1 MAECYDIV
9 IVGAG
14 PVGLMLSACLLRL
27 GPYKIKHID
36 QRPGPTETGRASGI
50 QGRTLD
56 VLQNLDLK
64 RAIMSYNPGRIYEV
78 AFWDASK
85 DGPGIQRTGTAKSY
99 PDYIDTRHPFS
110 TIIHQGR
117 IEKVFLDD
125 LRERG
130 VEIERTWTIAGFR
143 KDPCGEDSDHPLVVD
158 LVSVDGTKRST
169 VRTKYLF
176 GADGARSRVRDLLR
190 VPMLSKDPTVH
201 VWSVIDGVVKSDFPD
216 IQIKCT
222 VHSSKGSAMII
233 PHGNNRVRIYVQLF
247 PKNGQEPL
255 AFATVP
261 KIQQAANEILA
272 PYTVDWVMVEWH
284 SAYRIGQGLAARY
297 SLDERV
303 FIGGDAC
310 HTHSP
315 RFLQPKAGQGM
326 NYGFLDAHNL
336 AWKLHLVEAGF
347 LRRSLLKTYEGE
359 RKLVAAKLIEFDA
372 TYANLFSSHQ
382 PVNGNNVAPS
392 SEFVQVFKQ
401 NSLLTSGYGVE
412 YPVNSLTWPSTASST
427 NTTALRPGRSLP
439 TATVTRVID
448 AHPVYL
454 EQEIPFNGSY
464 RIYIFA
470 GKPVTTSKA
479 ILDLADH
486 LQAKSSI
493 FRRYQRK
500 DIDTSYDGRH
510 NPHFP
515 FFTFSVVF
523 HAPRSTIEIQE
534 RLPYFFTCYRHHVYA
549 DDRGSSRG
557 GETAERNAHLKMGF
571 DAETGGIV
579 VVRPDGYVGC
589 ILELTDGRASASALN
604 KYFEAIVPLTE
615 HDVVAPKL

>member
-1 MAECYDIV
+1 MTECYDV
-9 IVGAG
+9 VVVGAG
-14 PVGLMLSACLLRL
+14 PVGLMLSTCLLRL
-27 GPYKIKHID
+27 GSYKIKQID
-36 QRPGPTETGRASGI
+36 QRPFPTKSGRAAGI
-50 QGRTLD
+50 QARTLD
-56 VLQNLDLK
+56 VLQDLDLK
-64 RAIMSYNPGRIYEV
+64 CAIMSYNPGRIYEV
-78 AFWDASK
+78 SFWDASK
-85 DGPGIQRTGTAKSY
+85 DEAGIRRTGTAKTY

-110 TIIHQGR
+110 TILHQGR
-117 IEKVFLDD
+117 IEGIFLDD

-130 VEIERTWTIAGFR
+130 HEVQRTWTIAGFR
-143 KDPCGEDSDHPLVVD
+143 NEPCGEYPDHPLVVD
-158 LVSVDGTKRST
+158 LVSVDGRDRSI

-176 GADGARSRVRDLLR
+176 GADGARSRVRDLLG
-190 VPMLSKDPTVH
+190 VPMLSKDPTMH

-216 IQIKCT
+216 IQMKCT

-233 PHGNNRVRIYVQLF
+233 PHGNNVVRIYAQMY

-272 PYTVDWVMVEWH
+272 PYKVEWERVDWH
-284 SAYRIGQGLAARY
+284 SAYRIGQGLASSY

-310 HTHSP
+310 HTHS
-315 RFLQPKAGQGM
+315 PKAGQGM

-336 AWKLHLVEAGF
+336 AWKLHLVESGF

-372 TYANLFSSHQ
+372 TYANLFSSRK
-382 PVNGNNVAPS
+382 PAGERKVAPS

-401 NSLLTSGYGVE
+401 NTFLTSGYGVE
-412 YPVNSLTWPSTASST
+412 YPVNSLTWPINSTPL
-427 NTTALRPGRSLP
+427 NTTALRPGRSFP

-470 GKPVTTSKA
+470 GKPAITSKA
-479 ILDLADH
+479 IFDLANH
-486 LQAKSSI
+486 LQAKSSV

-500 DIDTSYDGRH
+500 DVDTSYEGRH
-510 NPHFP
+510 NPHSP
-515 FFTFSVVF
+515 FFTFLLVF

-534 RLPYFFTCYRHHVYA
+534 FLPDYFACYRYHVYA
-549 DDRGSSRG
+549 DDREMSQRG
-557 GETAERNAHLKMGF
+557 EATERNAHIKMGF
-571 DAETGGIV
+571 DADKGGIV

-589 ILELTDGRASASALN
+589 VLDLSEGRTNASALN
-604 KYFEAIVPLTE
+604 RYFEAIVPGNE
-615 HDVVAPKL
+615 HDVVAARL

>member
-1 MAECYDIV
+1 MTESYDIV

-36 QRPGPTETGRASGI
+36 QRPGPTEIGRADGI
-50 QGRTLD
+50 QARTLD
-56 VLQNLDLK
+56 VLQNLGLK

-85 DGPGIQRTGTAKSY
+85 DGTGIRRTGTSRSY
-99 PDYIDTRHPFS
+99 PEYIDTRYPFS

-117 IEKVFLDD
+117 IEKIFLDD
-125 LRERG
+125 LKDRRL
-130 VEIERTWTIAGFR
+130 EIERSWTIAGFR
-143 KDPCGEDSDHPLVVD
+143 KDPCGEQSDHPLVVD
-158 LVSVDGTKRST
+158 LVSVDGRESST

-190 VPMLSKDPTVH
+190 VPMLSKDPTMH

-216 IQIKCT
+216 IQMKTT
-222 VHSSKGSAMII
+222 VRSSKGSAMII
-233 PHGNNRVRIYVQLF
+233 PQGNNRVRIYVQVF
-247 PKNGQEPL
+247 PKNGQEPV

-261 KIQQAANEILA
+261 KIQQAANDILA
-272 PYTVDWVMVEWH
+272 PYKVEWEAVDWH
-284 SAYRIGQGLAARY
+284 SAYRIGQGFASRY

-310 HTHSP
+310 HTHS
-315 RFLQPKAGQGM
+315 PKAGQGM

-347 LRRSLLKTYEGE
+347 LRRSILKTYEEE
-359 RKLVAAKLIEFDA
+359 RKRAAAKLIEFDA
-372 TYANLFSSHQ
+372 TYANLFSSSR
-382 PVNGNNVAPS
+382 PAGENNVAPS

-412 YPVNSLTWPSTASST
+412 YPANSLTWPSTTSST
-427 NTTALRPGRSLP
+427 STTALLPGHSFP

-448 AHPVYL
+448 ANPVYL

-470 GKPVTTSKA
+470 GKPVLTLKT
-479 ILDLADH
+479 IFDLAEH
-486 LQAKSSI
+486 LQSKGSI

-500 DIDTSYDGRH
+500 DIDTSYEGRH
-510 NPHFP
+510 NPHSP
-515 FFTFSVVF
+515 FFTFSLVF
-523 HAPRSTIEIQE
+523 HAPRSNIEIQE
-534 RLPYFFTCYRHHVYA
+534 CLPDYFACYRYHLYA
-549 DDRGSSRG
+549 DDRELSQRG
-557 GETAERNAHLKMGF
+557 EAAEENAHVKMGF
-571 DAETGGIV
+571 DVEKGGIV

-589 ILELTDGRASASALN
+589 ILELIDGRASALALDR
-604 KYFEAIVPLTE
+604 YFEAIVPGSE
-615 HDVVAPKL
+615 HDAVAARL

>member
-1 MAECYDIV
+1 MTECYDIV
-9 IVGAG
+9 VVGAG

-36 QRPGPTETGRASGI
+36 QRPFPTKTGRAAGI
-50 QGRTLD
+50 QARALD

-64 RAIMSYNPGRIYEV
+64 RAIMSYNPGRVYEV
-78 AFWDASK
+78 AFWDASN
-85 DGPGIQRTGTAKSY
+85 DARGIRRTGTAKSY

-110 TIIHQGR
+110 TLLHQGR
-117 IEKVFLDD
+117 IEKIFLDD

-130 VEIERTWTIAGFR
+130 LEIQRTWTITGFR
-143 KDPCGEDSDHPLVVD
+143 NEPCGEYPDHPLVVD
-158 LVSVDGTKRST
+158 LVSVDGREGST

-176 GADGARSRVRDLLR
+176 GADGPRSRVRDLLG
-190 VPMLSKDPTVH
+190 VPMLSKDPTMH

-216 IQIKCT
+216 IQMKCT
-222 VHSSKGSAMII
+222 VHSSKGSVMII
-233 PHGNNRVRIYVQLF
+233 PHGNNVVRIYAQMF

-261 KIQQAANEILA
+261 KIQQSANEILA
-272 PYTVDWVMVEWH
+272 PYKVEWERVDWH
-284 SAYRIGQGLAARY
+284 SAYRIGQGLASNY

-310 HTHSP
+310 HTHS
-315 RFLQPKAGQGM
+315 PKAGQGM

-336 AWKLHLVEAGF
+336 AWKLHLVESGF

-372 TYANLFSSHQ
+372 TYANLFSSRQ
-382 PVNGNNVAPS
+382 PAGENKVAPS

-401 NSLLTSGYGVE
+401 NTFLTSGYGVE
-412 YPVNSLTWPSTASST
+412 YPVNSLTWPSTST
-427 NTTALRPGRSLP
+427 PSNTTALRPGRSFP

-470 GKPVTTSKA
+470 GKPATTSTA
-479 ILDLADH
+479 IFDLADN

-493 FRRYQRK
+493 FRRYQRNV
-500 DIDTSYDGRH
+500 DISYEGRH
-510 NPHFP
+510 NPHSP
-515 FFTFSVVF
+515 FFTFSLVS

-534 RLPYFFTCYRHHVYA
+534 CLPEYFACYRYHVYA
-549 DDRGSSRG
+549 DDREMSQG
-557 GETAERNAHLKMGF
+557 GEATERSAHVKMGF
-571 DAETGGIV
+571 DAEKGGIV

-589 ILELTDGRASASALN
+589 VLDLCEGITSASALN
-604 KYFEAIVPLTE
+604 RYFEAIVPGNE
-615 HDVVAPKL
+615 HDAVAARL

>member
-14 PVGLMLSACLLRL
+14 PVGLMMSACLLRL

-36 QRPGPTETGRASGI
+36 QRSGPTETGRASGI

-78 AFWDASK
+78 AFWDSSN
-85 DGPGIQRTGTAKSY
+85 DGPGIRRTGTAKSY

-110 TIIHQGR
+110 TIIHQGM

-130 VEIERTWTIAGFR
+130 AEVERTWTIAGFR
-143 KDPCGEDSDHPLVVD
+143 KDPGREYSNHPLVVD
-158 LVSVDGTKRST
+158 LVSADGTRRLT

-176 GADGARSRVRDLLR
+176 GADGARSRVRDLLG
-190 VPMLSKDPTVH
+190 VPMLSKDPTIH

-222 VHSSKGSAMII
+222 VHSPKGSAMII
-233 PHGNNRVRIYVQLF
+233 PHGNNRVRIYAQIY
-247 PKNGQEPL
+247 PKDGQEPL

-261 KIQQAANEILA
+261 KIQQVANEILA
-272 PYTVDWVMVEWH
+272 PYKVEWEKVEWY
-284 SAYRIGQGLAARY
+284 SAYRIGQGLAAKY

-310 HTHSP
+310 HTHS
-315 RFLQPKAGQGM
+315 PKAGQGM

-359 RKLVAAKLIEFDA
+359 RKLAAAKLIEFDA

-382 PVNGNNVAPS
+382 PISGNSSAPS

-412 YPVNSLTWPSTASST
+412 YPANSLTWASTISST
-427 NTTALRPGRSLP
+427 DTTTLRPGRSLP

-448 AHPVYL
+448 AHPVHL

-470 GKPVTTSKA
+470 GNPVTTSQA
-479 ILDLADH
+479 IFDLADH
-486 LQAKSSI
+486 LQAKNSI
-493 FRRYQRK
+493 FHRYQRK
-500 DIDTSYDGRH
+500 DIDTSYEGRH
-510 NPHFP
+510 NPHSP
-515 FFTFSVVF
+515 FFTFSIVF

-534 RLPYFFTCYRHHVYA
+534 RLPYYFACYRYHVYA
-549 DDRGSSRG
+549 DDRESSRV
-557 GETAERNAHLKMGF
+557 AEIAESNAHRKMGF
-571 DAETGGIV
+571 DADTGGIV

-589 ILELTDGRASASALN
+589 ILKLTDGRASASALN
-604 KYFEAIVPLTE
+604 NYFGAFVPPTE
-615 HDVVAPKL
+615 HNAVAPRL

>member
-64 RAIMSYNPGRIYEV
+64 RAIMSYNPGLIYEV
-78 AFWDASK
+78 AFWDVSK
-85 DGPGIQRTGTAKSY
+85 DGPGIRRTGMAKSY

-117 IEKVFLDD
+117 IEKLFLDD

-130 VEIERTWTIAGFR
+130 IAIERTWTIAGFR
-143 KDPCGEDSDHPLVVD
+143 RNPCGEDPGHPLVVD
-158 LVSVDGTKRST
+158 LVSIDGTKKST
-169 VRTKYLF
+169 IRTKYLF

-190 VPMLSKDPTVH
+190 VPMLSKDPTIH

-216 IQIKCT
+216 IQ
-222 VHSSKGSAMII
+222 VHVLLGS
-233 PHGNNRVRIYVQLF
+233 
-247 PKNGQEPL
+247 
-255 AFATVP
+255 
-261 KIQQAANEILA
+261 
-272 PYTVDWVMVEWH
+272 VE
-284 SAYRIGQGLAARY
+284 AY
-297 SLDERV
+297 
-303 FIGGDAC
+303 
-310 HTHSP
+310 HTHS
-315 RFLQPKAGQGM
+315 PKAGQGM
-326 NYGFLDAHNL
+326 TYGFLDAHNL
-336 AWKLHLVEAGF
+336 AWNLHRVEAGF

-382 PVNGNNVAPS
+382 PVSGNSFAPN
-392 SEFVQVFKQ
+392 SEFVQAFKQ

-412 YPVNSLTWPSTASST
+412 YPVNSLTWPSTTST

-470 GKPVTTSKA
+470 GNPVTTSQA
-479 ILDLADH
+479 LFYFADH

-493 FRRYQRK
+493 FSPIPAK
-500 DIDTSYDGRH
+500 GH
-510 NPHFP
+510 
-515 FFTFSVVF
+515 
-523 HAPRSTIEIQE
+523 
-534 RLPYFFTCYRHHVYA
+534 
-549 DDRGSSRG
+549 
-557 GETAERNAHLKMGF
+557 
-571 DAETGGIV
+571 
-579 VVRPDGYVGC
+579 
-589 ILELTDGRASASALN
+589 
-604 KYFEAIVPLTE
+604 
-615 HDVVAPKL
+615 